1 MDTQAFFKLTYGLY
15 VVGVKNKDD
24 FGGCVVDA
32 VMQTT
37 IDPPTLVIALNK
49 GSKTNECIR
58 ETKEFTL
65 SVLSETTDPFIIGNF
80 GFQSCRTAKKWEKV
94 PHHFM
99 NGLPVLNNAAA
110 CLLCRVTE
118 IKELST
124 HILFFCDITD
134 AADGEGK
141 ALSYTEYQESW
152 KVKVMQ
158 AFQSGQCTLTQ
169 EKGEKKKGEEEEE
182 HQIYIKQIIEED
194 NLELIQTETERQK
207 NMNIIIHE
215 TFFEIDY
222 MDIPILHYCIMKK
235 AIRCFKFL
243 ILNGANT
250 SLELKIDEDN
260 ENHEYKWDCMTIS
273 ICFGE
278 WEMMKI
284 LEERGINKLNNP
296 NVWEAAAL
304 THRNNLLK
312 LFQIMIKLIIFK
324 NV

>member
-169 EKGEKKKGEEEEE
+169 EKGEKKMTKWVCKVCGYIYEGEELPEDYICPVCGVGPEE
-182 HQIYIKQIIEED
+182 
-194 NLELIQTETERQK
+194 
-207 NMNIIIHE
+207 
-215 TFFEIDY
+215 FEIV
-222 MDIPILHYCIMKK
+222 
-235 AIRCFKFL
+235 
-243 ILNGANT
+243 
-250 SLELKIDEDN
+250 
-260 ENHEYKWDCMTIS
+260 
-273 ICFGE
+273 
-278 WEMMKI
+278 
-284 LEERGINKLNNP
+284 EEKEKP
-296 NVWEAAAL
+296 EAAEAKYVCSVCGYVYDGDTPFEDL
-304 THRNNLLK
+304 PEDYVCPICQQPKSVFTK
-312 LFQIMIKLIIFK
+312 E
-324 NV
+324 